1 MKIGRSF
8 GTQIAAHKVEAD
20 AHKLA
25 VIEIAADKDWNGKS
39 ITNFKQLSLIHCG
52 GIRLEDTLADDLC
65 WSGIIIEGTAGEN
78 LAQFQ
83 TVYRKD
89 DEKYWLA
96 QADLSTTMPVAAM
109 ALEAIAADAKGKFLL
124 FGWIRNDAWSL
135 TAGQPAYQSA
145 ATAGLVTTTIP
156 AGSGNQVQRVGM
168 ALTDV
173 IAHFNPIYTVFEIT

>member
-1 MKIGRSF
+1 MFIGRSIA
-8 GTQIAAHKVEAD
+8 TQIAAHKVEAA
-20 AHKLA
+20 AHALS
-25 VIEIAADKDWNGKS
+25 VITIDADKDWQGKS

-52 GIRLEDTLADDLC
+52 GIRLEDTLLEDLC
-65 WSGIIIEGTAGEN
+65 WSGLIIEGTAGEI

-96 QADLSTTMPVAAM
+96 KANLATTMPVVAM
-109 ALEAIAADAKGKFLL
+109 AVEAIAAEAVGKFLL
-124 FGWIRNDAWSL
+124 LGWIRDDRWTL
-135 TAGQPAYQSA
+135 TAGQPAYQSVA
-145 ATAGLVTTTIP
+145 DFGAVTTTIP
-156 AGSGNQVQRVGM
+156 SGSGDQVQRVGI